1 MSTSGDELRCCTT
14 AGVKPEWISSVR
26 HTERGTVVEEEI
38 GVALKR
44 ARLDKKLSLRQVA
57 DQLGISTSLLSQ
69 VENGKT
75 QPSVKTLF
83 GLATVLEVS
92 LDQIVSG
99 RSGLDIELPQNR
111 DAAAGIQRAA
121 DNPVLEMENGV
132 TWQRLATG
140 GRTEIEP
147 LYVTY
152 EVGASSSVDGKQMR
166 HDGAE
171 FAYILEGT
179 LRLRLDFDEHD
190 LGPGD
195 SFCFDSSRPH
205 LFYNPGTVPARG
217 VWFVFDTASH
227 TADVKSL
234 LDAMRTAN
242 GTGQSRTHLP
252 TFR

>member
-26 HTERGTVVEEEI
+26 HTERGKVVEEDI
-38 GVALKR
+38 GVAFKR
-44 ARLDKKLSLRQVA
+44 ARLDKKLSLRQIA

-92 LDQIVSG
+92 LDKILSG

-132 TWQRLATG
+132 SWAVPTSTSNSVSAPVGSTTITFAG
-140 GRTEIEP
+140 TPFEASASVMSPGRTP
-147 LYVTY
+147 
-152 EVGASSSVDGKQMR
+152 
-166 HDGAE
+166 
-171 FAYILEGT
+171 
-179 LRLRLDFDEHD
+179 
-190 LGPGD
+190 
-195 SFCFDSSRPH
+195 
-205 LFYNPGTVPARG
+205 
-217 VWFVFDTASH
+217 
-227 TADVKSL
+227 
-234 LDAMRTAN
+234 
-242 GTGQSRTHLP
+242 
-252 TFR
+252 

>member
-1 MSTSGDELRCCTT
+1 MDD
-14 AGVKPEWISSVR
+14 
-26 HTERGTVVEEEI
+26 EI

-44 ARLDKKLSLRQVA
+44 ARLDKKMSLRQVA
-57 DQLGISTSLLSQ
+57 EQLNISTSLLSQ

-92 LDQIVSG
+92 LDEIVTG
-99 RSGLDIELPQNR
+99 RSLGIQLPQDR
-111 DAAAGIQRAA
+111 DAAAGIQRSA

-140 GRTEIEP
+140 GRTDIEP

-152 EVGASSSVDGKQMR
+152 QAGASSSVDGKLMR
-166 HDGAE
+166 HAGAE
-171 FAYILEGT
+171 FAYILEGV
-179 LRLRLDFDEHD
+179 LRLKLDFDEHE

-205 LFYNPGTVPARG
+205 LFYNPGTIATRG
-217 VWFVFDTASH
+217 VWFVFDNAP
-227 TADVKSL
+227 AAPDVNSL
-234 LDAMRTAN
+234 LDALRPTN
-242 GTGQSRTHLP
+242 GTGKSRTHLP
-252 TFR
+252 LFGQPAS